1 MAKTAKPLKRHPFER
16 PWKRDLLITSLISM
30 LLAMAILLYAF
41 GLTDDFILRL
51 FNAFAGIFILLA
63 GTALVVVPSVNW
75 VFARFSKKRPKTT
88 SPSNTPKRNLPKKN
102 TFKSPSESRES

>member
-1 MAKTAKPLKRHPFER
+1 MAKTVKPLKRHPFER

-30 LLAMAILLYAF
+30 LLAMAVLLYAF

-75 VFARFSKKRPKTT
+75 VFARFSKKRPKTA
-88 SPSNTPKRNLPKKN
+88 NTTAPKRNAPKQN
-102 TFKSPSESRES
+102 TFKSPSQSREY